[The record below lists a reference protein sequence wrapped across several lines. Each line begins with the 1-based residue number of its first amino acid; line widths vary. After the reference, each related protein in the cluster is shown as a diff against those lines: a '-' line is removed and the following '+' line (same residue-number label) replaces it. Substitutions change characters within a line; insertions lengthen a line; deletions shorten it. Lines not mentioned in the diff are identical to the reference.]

1 MTNGHLG
8 WPQLDCHVGFAS
20 LGNFQ
25 HQYIQNSSDSSE
37 NTLSQQ
43 VTYKSL
49 CEAKQ
54 RQYMYIYKEIMSIYI
69 YIYIYSCYKSSPV
82 LLPLIM
88 FLSMLYLPAST
99 KPIVSLDVLVTKSS
113 LTPLAVKILS
123 IIPLEIQKNCG
134 NFLKVIYFC
143 VDSYTCHKLFERETL
158 PGSLPKTPAQPYKSF
173 REMGQVQQ
181 LPCTPATWRIIPLS
195 RWFTTVVNK
204 SPNWCYSTSK
214 WPFHG
219 L

>member
-1 MTNGHLG
+1 MWGQTK
-8 WPQLDCHVGFAS
+8 A
-20 LGNFQ
+20 
-25 HQYIQNSSDSSE
+25 
-37 NTLSQQ
+37 
-43 VTYKSL
+43 
-49 CEAKQ
+49 
-54 RQYMYIYKEIMSIYI
+54 IYVYI
-69 YIYIYSCYKSSPV
+69 YIEKLCLYIYTHIYSCYKSSPV
-82 LLPLIM
+82 LLTLIM

-143 VDSYTCHKLFERETL
+143 VHSYTCHKLFERETL

-181 LPCTPATWRIIPLS
+181 LLCTPATWRIIPLS
-195 RWFTTVVNK
+195 RWFITVLNR
-204 SPNWCYSTSK
+204 SPKWGYSPSK
-214 WPFHG
+214 WTFHG